1 MNSSRNLILAAC
13 LLSSRIL
20 FAQQSAPTH
29 PVKPPRL
36 CVAALGN
43 GSLKPILVNE
53 VKDELL
59 KDLVAAGLN
68 VDSASTATLVAKKLE
83 LSGNNQESF
92 RFRRCDLM
100 LLTAVDS
107 AKPAAAPQPSVATP
121 AGAVS
126 EHTLLLSFAL
136 FKKDV
141 VKPLID
147 TAVEA
152 PAADTPTQA
161 ILKVVNQEAE
171 QVRQA
176 LAKK

>member
-1 MNSSRNLILAAC
+1 MNLFPGQILAAC
-13 LLSSRIL
+13 LLSSCAL
-20 FAQQSAPTH
+20 FAQQSAPAKT
-29 PVKPPRL
+29 VTPPRL

-43 GSLKPILVNE
+43 GSLKPILVND

-107 AKPAAAPQPSVATP
+107 AKPAAASTTP
-121 AGAVS
+121 APGS
-126 EHTLLLSFAL
+126 QLLLSFAL
-136 FKKDV
+136 FKKNV

-152 PAADTPTQA
+152 PVADTPTQS

-171 QVRQA
+171 QVRQV